1 MIKPSLRSSSVRL
14 AKFATLVL
22 LAISATGCAIH
33 HPVTFENAAYTTNA
47 RRQTASVV
55 AVIDKSTLE
64 KKVPVRAAT
73 TGYANI
79 WEIQPGD
86 MLKQVAD
93 IELPQMFSDYAF
105 SSTDQAPPG
114 SGPGIVLGLTV
125 PSFTFANFHASITVH
140 AVSKTRSGS
149 VLFEKDYSAAG
160 TAQGGKMFV
169 AGAFGMKSA
178 IRQSS
183 LNAYQQIFTQLR
195 TDLEQALANP
205 QLTSR

>member
-1 MIKPSLRSSSVRL
+1 MDVRSLAPSAPL
-14 AKFATLVL
+14 AKLATLVL
-22 LAISATGCAIH
+22 LAISVTGCAIH
-33 HPVTFENAAYTTNA
+33 HPVTFENATYTTGA
-47 RRQTASVV
+47 SRQAATVV

-64 KKVPVRAAT
+64 KKVPVRAASA
-73 TGYANI
+73 GYGNI

-93 IELPQMFSDYAF
+93 AELPQMFSSYAF

-114 SGPGIVLGLTV
+114 SGPGIVLGLSV
-125 PSFTFANFHASITVH
+125 PNYAFADFHASITVH

-149 VLFEKDYSAAG
+149 VLFEKDYSASG

-183 LNAYQQIFTQLR
+183 LNAYQQIFAQLR
-195 TDLEQALANP
+195 ADLEQALAKP
-205 QLTSR
+205 QLTAR